1 MWDELL
7 VASLVDPTV
16 IKKWETMYL
25 DADVEH
31 GPKYG
36 DTVVWKQQGS
46 GPVFFLPYSGP
57 GGPDREKWKGHLTPP
72 SQLHPAR
79 VQMEVDVEK
88 FDNIFVD
95 LMSH

>member
-1 MWDELL
+1 
-7 VASLVDPTV
+7 
-16 IKKWETMYL
+16 MYL

-36 DTVVWKQQGS
+36 DTVVWKQKGS

-72 SQLHPAR
+72 SELHPAR
-79 VQMEVDVEK
+79 VQMEVDAEK
-88 FDNIFVD
+88 FDIIFVD